1 MSPQQIT
8 ELIQRGLPGSRA
20 TVASEDNVH
29 FEAVVVAASFAG
41 LRAVQRHKLVY
52 ETLGALMGNEIHA
65 LALKVYTP
73 DEYER
78 ERSAQASDPARG

>member
-1 MSPQQIT
+1 MNPHQIT

-29 FEAVVVAASFAG
+29 FEAVVVAANFAG

-52 ETLGALMGNEIHA
+52 ETLGSLMGNEIHA

-73 DEYER
+73 DEY
-78 ERSAQASDPARG
+78 AGQASGPARG

>member
-1 MSPQQIT
+1 MSPEQIT

-29 FEAVVVAASFAG
+29 FEALVVAERFAG

-73 DEYER
+73 DEYA
-78 ERSAQASDPARG
+78 SQASGAARG

>member
-1 MSPQQIT
+1 MNPQQIT

-20 TVASEDNVH
+20 QVASEDNVH
-29 FEAVVVAASFAG
+29 FEAVVIAEKFAG

-52 ETLGALMGNEIHA
+52 ETLGTLMGNEIHA

-73 DEYER
+73 QEY
-78 ERSAQASDPARG
+78 AGQASPAGG

>member
-1 MSPQQIT
+1 MNPQQIT

-29 FEAVVVAASFAG
+29 FEAVVVAQEFAG

-65 LALKVYTP
+65 LALKAYTP
-73 DEYER
+73 DEYGR
-78 ERSAQASDPARG
+78 ELPGQAGGPARG

>member
-1 MSPQQIT
+1 MSPEQIT
-8 ELIQRGLPGSRA
+8 ELIQRGLPGCRA

-29 FEAVVVAASFAG
+29 FEAVVVAANFSG

-52 ETLGALMGNEIHA
+52 ETLGSLLGNEIHA

-73 DEYER
+73 AEYA
-78 ERSAQASDPARG
+78 AQASGATRG

>member
-1 MSPQQIT
+1 MNPQQIT

-29 FEAVVVAASFAG
+29 FEAVVVATSFAG

-73 DEYER
+73 DEY
-78 ERSAQASDPARG
+78 AGQARGPARG

>member
-1 MSPQQIT
+1 MSPLEVT

-20 TVASEDNVH
+20 SVASEDNVH
-29 FEAVVVAASFAG
+29 FEAVVVAASFQG

-52 ETLGALMGNEIHA
+52 ETLGPKMGNEIHA

-73 DEYER
+73 EEY
-78 ERSAQASDPARG
+78 ASHSSTARG

>member
-1 MSPQQIT
+1 MNPQQIA

-29 FEAVVVAASFAG
+29 FEAVVIAEKFAG
-41 LRAVQRHKLVY
+41 LRSVQRHKLVY

-73 DEYER
+73 DEY
-78 ERSAQASDPARG
+78 AGQASDPARG

>member
-1 MSPQQIT
+1 MNPQQIT

-29 FEAVVVAASFAG
+29 FEAVVVFDKFTG
-41 LRAVQRHKLVY
+41 LRALQRHKLVY

-65 LALKVYTP
+65 LALKAYTP
-73 DEYER
+73 DEY
-78 ERSAQASDPARG
+78 AGQAAGPARG

>member
-1 MSPQQIT
+1 MNPQQIA

-29 FEAVVVAASFAG
+29 FEAVVIAEKFAG
-41 LRAVQRHKLVY
+41 LRSVQRHKLVY

-73 DEYER
+73 GEY
-78 ERSAQASDPARG
+78 AGQATGPARG

>member
-1 MSPQQIT
+1 MNPQQIT

-29 FEAVVVAASFAG
+29 FEAVVIAEKFAG
-41 LRAVQRHKLVY
+41 LRSVQRHKLVY

-73 DEYER
+73 DEY
-78 ERSAQASDPARG
+78 AGGAARG

>member
-1 MSPQQIT
+1 MNPQQIT
-8 ELIQRGLPGSRA
+8 ELIQRGLAGSRA
-20 TVASEDNVH
+20 TVSSEDNVH
-29 FEAVVVAASFAG
+29 FEAVVVAERFAG

-78 ERSAQASDPARG
+78 ARSGQASGSASG

>member
-1 MSPQQIT
+1 MNPQQIT

-29 FEAVVVAASFAG
+29 FEAVVVAMSFTG

-73 DEYER
+73 EEYER
-78 ERSAQASDPARG
+78 AGSGQASGPDRG